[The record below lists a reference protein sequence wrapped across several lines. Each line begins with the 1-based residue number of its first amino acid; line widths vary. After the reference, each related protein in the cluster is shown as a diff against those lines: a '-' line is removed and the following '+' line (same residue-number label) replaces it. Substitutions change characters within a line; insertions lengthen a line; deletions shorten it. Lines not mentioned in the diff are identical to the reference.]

1 MQPHTAVA
9 SEENKGAEEWA
20 ERYKEASTQQIK
32 NRTGAENSTKRE
44 TAGERQRKENEQTKK
59 RLNCRQNTL
68 SKEEIKN
75 FLKNLA
81 FDQGFMC

>member
-44 TAGERQRKENEQTKK
+44 TAGERQRKENEQAKK
-59 RLNCRQNTL
+59 
-68 SKEEIKN
+68 KIK
-75 FLKNLA
+75 L
-81 FDQGFMC
+81 